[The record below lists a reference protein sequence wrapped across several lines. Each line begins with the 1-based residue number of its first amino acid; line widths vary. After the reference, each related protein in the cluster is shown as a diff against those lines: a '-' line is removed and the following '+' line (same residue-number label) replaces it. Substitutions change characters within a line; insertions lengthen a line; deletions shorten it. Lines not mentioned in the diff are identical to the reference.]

1 MSAIQSHNI
10 IDILSDLGANL
21 VRSFFTSHNVVVSNT
36 NFNKAW
42 LPNIQL
48 RVYDAE
54 IPFAEF
60 PKTLTLGNKGIQA
73 VQHLAKSQELS
84 HQPLEGKTLYMVDKL
99 HLSTLNNGKKDHT
112 LLTGDLA
119 SLNILPYVAKKRW
132 LEDNNSKDKGRFAT
146 GDSQLDCAYSYVEA
160 QPEKPQFSTAD
171 GTAKPPLPAKRAY
184 TQLVYTAQRT
194 DTMRENT
201 GIGSKVNPDFFA
213 SA

>member
-1 MSAIQSHNI
+1 MSTIQTHNI
-10 IDILSDLGANL
+10 IDILSNIGANL
-21 VRSFFTSHNVVVSNT
+21 VQSFFTSHNVVVSNT
-36 NFNKAW
+36 NYNNTW

-54 IPFAEF
+54 IPFVEF
-60 PKTLTLGNKGIQA
+60 PKTLTLGNQGIQA

-84 HQPLEGKTLYMVDKL
+84 RQPLEGKTLYMVDKL
-99 HLSTLNNGKKDHT
+99 HLSTLNNDKKDQT

-119 SLNILPYVAKKRW
+119 SLNILPYVPKKRW
-132 LEDNNSKDKGRFAT
+132 LEGNNPQDKGRFAT
-146 GDSQLDCAYSYVEA
+146 GDSQVDCAYSYVEA
-160 QPEKPQFSTAD
+160 QPEKPQFNTAD

-184 TQLVYTAQRT
+184 TQLVYTAQRA

-201 GIGSKVNPDFFA
+201 VIGSKVNSDFFA